1 MKRTYLMTAAIALV
15 ALTMTACGG
24 TEETVVEGPVTYSLD
39 ANATKLAWKGDH
51 TDGHAHNGTVK
62 ITEGTIVY
70 DGDKFESG
78 EFTVDLATI
87 ASEDLP
93 SPDKDTLDKHLMGGY
108 FFNTTL
114 FPTAKIT
121 LKSVTE
127 KEVKAVVNVL
137 GKDMDVTLPISMKKT
152 ADKLTA
158 KGSFSIDFA
167 ALALGGMQPLGMD
180 PKNPDAK
187 VNSAVKF
194 ELNLVLNAAEVTAE

>member
-1 MKRTYLMTAAIALV
+1 MTAAVALV

-24 TEETVVEGPVTYSLD
+24 SEEAAVEGPVTYMLD
-39 ANATKLAWKGDH
+39 ADGSTLAWKGDH
-51 TDGHAHNGTVK
+51 TDGHGHNGTVK

-70 DGDKFESG
+70 NGEAFETG

-87 ASEDLP
+87 SGEDLP
-93 SPDKDTLDKHLMGGY
+93 SPDKDTLNKHLMGPY
-108 FFNTTL
+108 FFNTSQ
-114 FPTAKIT
+114 FPTAK
-121 LKSVTE
+121 VTIKEVGE

-137 GKDMDVTLPISMKKT
+137 GKDMDITIPIMMKKT

-158 KGSFSIDFA
+158 KGSFTIDFA
-167 ALALGGMQPLGMD
+167 AAAMGGMQPMGMD

-194 ELNLVLNAAEVTAE
+194 DLNLVLNAAEETAE